1 VKFNR
6 EACHRLSSSLAPIWI
21 VLCIYVIFLAAL
33 GFWHAYNPSAL
44 IGLGAE
50 DPLNTPDRLPSGL
63 VVFAGSGYDG
73 QYFYHIAL
81 NLIRRTHATVDP
93 MRYQRI
99 GYPLL
104 AALFAF
110 GQERMLPTTMLVVN
124 LLAMVT
130 GTWVFIEL
138 LRGYNLSPWYSLLFA
153 ANLGQI
159 LGLQMDL
166 AFPLQ
171 LALATGAL
179 LFWEKRRLL
188 ASAALLAGSIL
199 TSESSILFLF
209 PLMAAEALRRRWA
222 GVVILGLST
231 VPYLAYQVLL
241 LHWMGVGGISTST
254 SHIVLPFTGMAQ
266 VLARS
271 LAGPTTGLLPLV
283 RQGAVL
289 GMMAFMLAASAV
301 SGRKLL
307 RGYDPYTCGM
317 FCHAGASFFASYA
330 IWEAY
335 ASAGRVFSGVFP
347 MLVLSYAICRERGSA
362 ILPIRSIDHY
372 SILR

>member
-1 VKFNR
+1 
-6 EACHRLSSSLAPIWI
+6 
-21 VLCIYVIFLAAL
+21 
-33 GFWHAYNPSAL
+33 
-44 IGLGAE
+44 
-50 DPLNTPDRLPSGL
+50 
-63 VVFAGSGYDG
+63 
-73 QYFYHIAL
+73 
-81 NLIRRTHATVDP
+81 
-93 MRYQRI
+93 
-99 GYPLL
+99 
-104 AALFAF
+104 
-110 GQERMLPTTMLVVN
+110 MLVVN
-124 LLAMVT
+124 LLAMIT
-130 GTWVFIEL
+130 GTWAFIEL

-153 ANLGQI
+153 ANPGQI

-179 LFWEKRRLL
+179 LFWEKRRLW

-222 GVVILGLST
+222 RMVILGLST

-241 LHWMGVGGISTST
+241 LHSMGVGGISTST

-271 LAGPTTGLLPLV
+271 LAGPTTELLPLV

-307 RGYDPYTCGM
+307 RGYDPYTCGIL
-317 FCHAGASFFASYA
+317 CHAGASFFGSYA

-335 ASAGRVFSGVFP
+335 ASAGRVFSGAFP
-347 MLVLSYAICRERGSA
+347 MLVLSYAIRRERGSA
-362 ILPIRSIDHY
+362 ILLMISAAISLFTLMRPFLVTPRV
-372 SILR
+372 LFFVTP